1 MLIEYDLV
9 IIGATELGC
18 RMALRARQLGARV
31 ALVEQGE
38 QPETTIGCRHWLAVD
53 PAKLEIEHETEL
65 DTQFL
70 TQLEAIA
77 ISDEC
82 KPITPEA
89 LQIQGVDYLAATGT
103 WIEQPKAGLQVGDR
117 LLRSTSYVA
126 TLNPNRRIPVALWG
140 IPCGRPEDFIN
151 RKSIPDRVAIFGDTT
166 VAVELAVTLR
176 SRGSTVTLIIPTPQ
190 LLPQVD
196 PDGAIQIQMVLE
208 ASGIQVLT
216 KTRIESVQT
225 VGLIQHLTLDRLL
238 YRQSVHVP
246 QILEVD
252 EIILAT
258 PFERLDPNRL
268 GLRSLSSKSL
278 RSHRLKLVGAANR
291 TTPIDGLT
299 ANCDAIA
306 LMEVQAILQPW
317 KSMRSVSVG
326 RLMGLP
332 SFWIGPVPQKNHR
345 LISIAGQTASGNL
358 WYNLK
363 LNSNG
368 QLTNATLVGE
378 LAPQLGSILS
388 LAIQA
393 KISLP
398 KLLTLPLSDFAH
410 TQVISQWIE
419 QWEQSTRSRHPLF
432 HELFLDWLRVRRRSV
447 RDHDHPLQGSPN
459 LSK

>member
-38 QPETTIGCRHWLAVD
+38 RPETTIAWRHWLAVD
-53 PAKLEIEHETEL
+53 PMEPMTERSSQL
-65 DTQFL
+65 DV
-70 TQLEAIA
+70 IA
-77 ISDEC
+77 ISDES
-82 KPITPEA
+82 KPLTPEA

-103 WIEQPKAGLQVGDR
+103 WIEHPKAGFQVDDR
-117 LLRSTSYVA
+117 LLRSSSYMA
-126 TLNPNRRIPVALWG
+126 ALNPNRRIPVALWG

-151 RKSIPDRVAIFGDTT
+151 RKSVPDRVAIFGDTI
-166 VAVELAVTLR
+166 VAVELAVALR
-176 SRGSTVTLIIPTPQ
+176 SRGSTVTLIIPTSQ
-190 LLPQVD
+190 ILPQVD
-196 PDGAIQIQMVLE
+196 PDGSIQIQMVLE
-208 ASGIQVLT
+208 ASGIQILT

-225 VGLIQHLTLDRLL
+225 VGLIQRLTLDGSLH
-238 YRQSVHVP
+238 RQSVHAS

-268 GLRSLSSKSL
+268 GLRSLNSKSL
-278 RSHRLKLVGAANR
+278 RSHRLRLVGAANR

-299 ANCDAIA
+299 ANSDAIA
-306 LMEVQAILQPW
+306 LTEVQAILQPW
-317 KSMRSVSVG
+317 KSTRSVSVG
-326 RLMGLP
+326 RLTCLH
-332 SFWIGPVPQKNHR
+332 SFWIGPVPPKNHR
-345 LISIAGQTASGNL
+345 LISIAGQKASEDL

-363 LNSNG
+363 LKSNG
-368 QLTNATLVGE
+368 QLINATLVGE

-388 LAIQA
+388 LAIQS

-398 KLLTLPLSDFAH
+398 KFLALPLSDPAH

-419 QWEQSTRSRHPLF
+419 QWEQSSRSRYPLC

-447 RDHDHPLQGSPN
+447 RDHDRPIQGSPKI
-459 LSK
+459 SK

>member
-18 RMALRARQLGARV
+18 RMALRAKQLGARV

-38 QPETTIGCRHWLAVD
+38 RPETTIAWRHWLDVD
-53 PAKLEIEHETEL
+53 STEL
-65 DTQFL
+65 VTEL
-70 TQLEAIA
+70 STQLNAIA
-77 ISDEC
+77 TSDES
-82 KPITPEA
+82 KPLSREA
-89 LQIQGVDYLAATGT
+89 LQIQGVDYLAATGA
-103 WIEQPKAGLQVGDR
+103 WIEHPKAGFQVGDR
-117 LLRSTSYVA
+117 LLRSSSYVA

-140 IPCGRPEDFIN
+140 IPCGRPEDFIT
-151 RKSIPDRVAIFGDTT
+151 REFVPDRVAIFGDAI
-166 VAVELAVTLR
+166 VAVELAMALR
-176 SRGSTVTLIIPTPQ
+176 SRGSTVALIIPTPQ
-190 LLPQVD
+190 ILPQVD
-196 PDGAIQIQMVLE
+196 PDGSIQIQILLE

-225 VGLIQHLTLDRLL
+225 VGLIQRLTLDRSLH
-238 YRQSVHVP
+238 RQSVHLP
-246 QILEVD
+246 QVLEVD

-291 TTPIDGLT
+291 TTPIDGLA
-299 ANCDAIA
+299 ANCNAIA
-306 LMEVQAILQPW
+306 LTEVQAILQPW

-326 RLMGLP
+326 RLIRLP

-345 LISIAGQTASGNL
+345 LISIVGQTASGNL

-363 LNSNG
+363 LKSNG
-368 QLTNATLVGE
+368 QLSNATLVGE
-378 LAPQLGSILS
+378 LAPHLGSILS

-398 KLLTLPLSDFAH
+398 KLLTLPLSDIVH

-419 QWEQSTRSRHPLF
+419 QWEQSTRSRYPLC

-447 RDHDHPLQGSPN
+447 RDHDRPISGSPN
-459 LSK
+459 SSK

>member
-31 ALVEQGE
+31 ALVEQME
-38 QPETTIGCRHWLAVD
+38 RPETTIAWRHWLAVD
-53 PAKLEIEHETEL
+53 PTEPVTEL
-65 DTQFL
+65 T
-70 TQLEAIA
+70 TQLDAIA
-77 ISDEC
+77 ISDES
-82 KPITPEA
+82 KPLTPEA

-103 WIEQPKAGLQVGDR
+103 WIEHPKPGFQVGDR
-117 LLRSTSYVA
+117 LLRSSSYVA
-126 TLNPNRRIPVALWG
+126 ALNPNRRIPVALWG

-151 RKSIPDRVAIFGDTT
+151 RKSVPDRVAIFGDTI
-166 VAVELAVTLR
+166 VAVELAVALR
-176 SRGSTVTLIIPTPQ
+176 SRGATVILIVPTPQ
-190 LLPQVD
+190 LLSQVD

-225 VGLIQHLTLDRLL
+225 VGFIKYLTLHSPFHH
-238 YRQSVHVP
+238 QSVNVP
-246 QILEVD
+246 QSLEVD

-258 PFERLDPNRL
+258 HFERLDPDCL
-268 GLRSLSSKSL
+268 GLRSLNSKSL

-299 ANCDAIA
+299 ANSDAIA
-306 LMEVQAILQPW
+306 LTEVQAILQPW
-317 KSMRSVSVG
+317 KSTRSVSVG
-326 RLMGLP
+326 RLTSLY
-332 SFWIGPVPQKNHR
+332 SFWIGPAPHKSDR
-345 LISIAGQTASGNL
+345 LIAIAGQTAFGNL

-363 LNSNG
+363 LKSNG
-368 QLTNATLVGE
+368 QLTNATLIGE
-378 LAPQLGSILS
+378 LAPHLGSILS

-398 KLLTLPLSDFAH
+398 KLLTIPLSDPAH
-410 TQVISQWIE
+410 TQVISQWIK
-419 QWEQSTRSRHPLF
+419 QWEQNIRSRHSLC

-447 RDHDHPLQGSPN
+447 RDYDRPIQRSQPI
-459 LSK
+459 SK